1 VKKLSQLRSAVNS
14 RRRHR
19 EVRAIL
25 PRCLSEPAPTRA
37 VEGALFGV
45 TKQRRNLVEMQPRF
59 REISRRLLAAL
70 PFDEF
75 LASHA
80 FGSQASLQGPW
91 MHRELVADGLHA
103 ALAGG
108 Q

>member
-1 VKKLSQLRSAVNS
+1 MKRLSQLRSAVNS
-14 RRRHR
+14 RGRHR
-19 EVRAIL
+19 GVRAIL
-25 PRCLSEPAPTRA
+25 PRCLSEPAPARA

-59 REISRRLLAAL
+59 SEISRRLLAAL
-70 PFDEF
+70 PFDEL

-80 FGSQASLQGPW
+80 FGSQASLQRSW
-91 MHRELVADGLHA
+91 MNGELVSDGLHA